1 MFCTWFAI
9 FARTL
14 EQIDAVISDYIRIDS
29 LKRLQLVVIITML
42 NNLFKRNRT
51 SKELR
56 DEGIMKTRIF
66 MSVIVFVYILF
77 LSTAAQGAVIPLS
90 THSSDELNVPAS
102 WLDATMDLSVDN
114 VGYWELTLAVTN
126 MTPETVDDT
135 AFKMSELYF
144 NTSAPITSLT
154 LDSVVGG
161 SKDDWTL
168 TLNMDSILV
177 GGFGLFDI
185 SLISNQQNLEWID
198 PKETVTFKIMID
210 AGTPPY
216 TDTDFFALSS
226 MDSHPEH
233 ILAYGVAKFFG
244 GGPEGLSARGAYVP
258 EPATIFM
265 LGFGAL
271 ALLRKRRP

>member
-1 MFCTWFAI
+1 
-9 FARTL
+9 
-14 EQIDAVISDYIRIDS
+14 
-29 LKRLQLVVIITML
+29 ML

-56 DEGIMKTRIF
+56 DEGTMKTRIF
-66 MSVIVFVYILF
+66 MSVIVSVYILF

-102 WLDATMDLSVDN
+102 WLDASMDLSVAD
-114 VGYWELTLAVTN
+114 VGHWELTLAVTN
-126 MTPETVDDT
+126 LTPENAGDI

-144 NTSAPITSLT
+144 NTSAPITNLT

-161 SKDDWTL
+161 NTNDWTL
-168 TLNMDSILV
+168 TLDMDNIHV

-185 SLISNQQNLEWID
+185 SIISKNSNTTWID
-198 PKETVTFKIMID
+198 DQETLIFKIMID
-210 AGTPPY
+210 AGIPPY

-226 MDSHPEH
+226 MDSHPEY
-233 ILAYGVAKFFG
+233 ILAYGAAKFFS
-244 GGPEGLSARGAYVP
+244 GGPEDLSAYGAYVP